1 MQATEKESNA
11 FKGAQFSNHARQRA
25 GQRGVRMTELYLV
38 IAEGDRVTPVGSNC
52 VALAISRER
61 RKELVA
67 EGYPPSVVDRGE
79 TRSRRKPRRRDY
91 HRPSSERPSGE
102 AISDAIWHLSRRG
115 YEPPF
120 TCCLAGGSEYGE

>member
-1 MQATEKESNA
+1 VQATEKESNA
-11 FKGAQFSNHARQRA
+11 LKGAQFSNHARQRA

-67 EGYPPSVVDRGE
+67 EGYPPSVVDRAARLALVESPDGE
-79 TRSRRKPRRRDY
+79 IITVLHPNGHRGRRYRTPFGTCRAAVMNRHSR
-91 HRPSSERPSGE
+91 
-102 AISDAIWHLSRRG
+102 AA
-115 YEPPF
+115 
-120 TCCLAGGSEYGE
+120 